1 MIKISAIVIVYN
13 EEKSIRRCIHSLKS
27 IADEIIVVDSFSKDN
42 TKAICLDAGVK
53 FTEHTFEGHIQQKNF
68 AMTLA
73 SYDYILSLDADEY
86 LSEEL
91 IHSIRQLKNNSKH
104 QAYSMNRLTSL
115 GGRWIYSTD
124 WYPDR
129 KLRLWNKAFGKWGGY
144 NPHDKIVL
152 AKGTSVKHLRGNLMH
167 DGYDDFNG
175 LINKANQYARIFA
188 KAHHCKK
195 TISVFKIFYKT
206 IFTFLRNYI
215 IKFGFISGFDGLIIS
230 ITNSYYTF
238 FKYALLKELNR
249 SLPVIPDERYD
260 YKPNGISVVIP
271 NYNGVKL
278 FPRTIEPLLSVLRK
292 TRVPFEIF
300 IVDDCSTDDSVNY
313 ILQNHPE
320 IKILINKVNSGF
332 SFTINKGIH
341 ASQYDLVMLLNSDII
356 LTEGYFQHQF
366 KYFCNKDTFGVMGR
380 IIGWNDEKIQ
390 DGAKFPMSHG
400 FKVKTSSNYL
410 LDKMSEESLFT
421 LYLSG
426 ANALVNR
433 EKLVA
438 LGGFDGI
445 FSPFYIEDCDL
456 SFRAWRLGWKCYYEN
471 QAICRHRTSF
481 SVKAT
486 SSKNYVDIIYNRN
499 KLFLHAIHLKSFQ
512 LPVWFLQVLIDAI
525 ARMLTFRVS
534 LFKAILLFFKHRN
547 EWMESRKR
555 FQRLMAEQGESISLH
570 QIFRG
575 IRQSLFKRKKIKFL
589 SNRSE

>member
-13 EEKSIRRCIHSLKS
+13 EEKSIRRCINSLKS
-27 IADEIIVVDSFSKDN
+27 VADEIIVVDSFSKDN

-152 AKGTSVKHLRGNLMH
+152 GKGTSVKHLRGNLMH

-175 LINKANQYARIFA
+175 LIIKANQYARIFA

-249 SLPVIPDERYD
+249 SLPVIPDDGYD

-278 FPRTIEPLLSVLRK
+278 FPRTIEPLLSVLSK
-292 TRVPFEIF
+292 TGVPFEIF

-313 ILQNHPE
+313 ILQHHPE
-320 IKILINKVNSGF
+320 IKILINEVNRGF

-366 KYFCNKDTFGVMGR
+366 KYFCYKDTFGVMGR

-547 EWMESRKR
+547 EWMKSRKR
-555 FQRLMAEQGESISLH
+555 FQGLMAEHGKSISLH

-575 IRQSLFKRKKIKFL
+575 IRQSLYKRRKIKFL